1 MNLVMVCCFLVL
13 CAWFVSAVA
22 GVFSSPLISWHDVL
36 GFVGGRLMDF
46 FFWDMGVVKSFSAYS

>member
-1 MNLVMVCCFLVL
+1 
-13 CAWFVSAVA
+13 
-22 GVFSSPLISWHDVL
+22 VL